1 MDRQSVYTLSLF
13 GEDRSANG
21 GQETNKQV
29 QQELVDFILEF
40 HLDNVFI
47 YRDQIRENVL
57 SKQYYCDVDIAHLI
71 AFNEHLAHRLT
82 NEPAD
87 IIPLVRTVS
96 VDPFKS
102 RINID

>member
-1 MDRQSVYTLSLF
+1 VYTLSLF
-13 GEDRSANG
+13 GEDRSAAG
-21 GQETNKQV
+21 GQETNRQI
-29 QQELVDFILEF
+29 QQELIDFILEF

-71 AFNEHLAHRLT
+71 AYNEHLAQRLN

-87 IIPLVRTVS
+87 IIPIVRTFLS
-96 VDPFKS
+96 TNS
-102 RINID
+102 G